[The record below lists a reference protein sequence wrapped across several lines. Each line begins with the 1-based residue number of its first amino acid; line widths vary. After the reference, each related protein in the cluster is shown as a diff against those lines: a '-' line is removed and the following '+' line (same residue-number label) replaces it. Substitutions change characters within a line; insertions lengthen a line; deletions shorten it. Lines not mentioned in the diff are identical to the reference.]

1 MVNSMAI
8 ERLQKF
14 LSNAGIASRR
24 RSETLIKKGLVL
36 INGNAAKLGD
46 KVDPLKDQVTYNGK
60 RIKPELEMH
69 YIAVNKPK
77 GCVSSRFDPE
87 KRKSVYDFLPKE
99 LRDKVWSVGRLD
111 FFTEG
116 LMIFTNDG
124 ELTQQLAHPKFEHDK
139 EYEVQTNQP
148 ITDKAL
154 DALRQGV
161 EIGEKDVT
169 SPAKVRVRDD
179 KVYMIIHEGKK
190 RQIRRMFEALGFK
203 VKSLK
208 RIRINKLL
216 LGDLPIGKYRFVK
229 KEEIIS

>member
-1 MVNSMAI
+1 MAT

-24 RSETLIKKGLVL
+24 RSETLIEKGLVL
-36 INGNAAKLGD
+36 INGVPAKLGD
-46 KVDPLKDQVTYNGK
+46 KVDSLKDQVIYNGK
-60 RIKPELEMH
+60 IIKPELEMH

-99 LRDKVWSVGRLD
+99 LRDKVWSIGRLD

-124 ELTQQLAHPKFEHDK
+124 ELTQELAHPKFEHDK

-161 EIGEKDVT
+161 EIGEQDLT
-169 SPAKVRVRDD
+169 SPAKVRVRDE
-179 KVYMIIHEGKK
+179 KVYMVIHEGKK

-208 RIRINKLL
+208 RIRINNLM
-216 LGDLPIGKYRFVK
+216 LGDLPIGKYRFLK
-229 KEEIIS
+229 KEQII

>member
-1 MVNSMAI
+1 MAT

-36 INGNAAKLGD
+36 INGNPAKLGD

-179 KVYMIIHEGKK
+179 KVYMTIHEGKK